1 MGCDCRGCTCR
12 TTTTTT
18 TITYPD
24 RIVERTTTTET
35 ETTSAPDCPVDAS
48 LTFSV
53 LDDSSYIG
61 GGCKN
66 EVSGAESTILGG
78 TRNTVIDA
86 DWASIIA
93 GQQNQAV
100 SKWSTVAGGFDGVA
114 KGKFAAVAGGS
125 CNNAKGR
132 WSVAL
137 GKIADAASDHSAC
150 FDFDGSSDTCS
161 IDEKT
166 LEIKAGI
173 VSINGMLMSNVV
185 DSILFKHGRLLK
197 EIQSSTMEVHQ
208 LAQRAQQQQ
217 TAISQLKT
225 VALNNEGL
233 RKRVN
238 RLKKEIHQLQQ

>member
-61 GGCKN
+61 GGLVYYVSFSDFILRPCDSLAIFVRRCKN

-185 DSILFKHGRLLK
+185 DSILVRSACSMFLFYFL
-197 EIQSSTMEVHQ
+197 VF
-208 LAQRAQQQQ
+208 A
-217 TAISQLKT
+217 
-225 VALNNEGL
+225 V
-233 RKRVN
+233 
-238 RLKKEIHQLQQ
+238 